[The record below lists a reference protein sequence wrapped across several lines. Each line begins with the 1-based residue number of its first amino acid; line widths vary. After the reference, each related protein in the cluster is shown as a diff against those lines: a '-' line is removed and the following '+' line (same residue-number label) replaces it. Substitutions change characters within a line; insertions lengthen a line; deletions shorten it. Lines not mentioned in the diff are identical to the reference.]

1 MPGIDVTAL
10 LFRGEVIGAAL
21 GFYSATEHMYVTHA
35 TATHRSLRV
44 GVGVGLFLRK
54 QQLRLLAQRI
64 DPTRGPVKVVSL
76 SANADTSSPGAVEFQ
91 RHVFTQKLG
100 FEEVEGALSAIQR
113 IAAAKPELSLDRVM
127 EQDVTPLRFRKV
139 GATSDD

>member
-1 MPGIDVTAL
+1 MAL
-10 LFRGEVIGAAL
+10 RL
-21 GFYSATEHMYVTHA
+21 GSTEYSATEHMYVTHA

-64 DPTRGPVKVVSL
+64 DPTRGGPVEVVSL
-76 SANADTSSPGAVEFQ
+76 SANADTRSPGAVEFQ

-100 FEEVEGALSAIQR
+100 FEEVEGALLAIQR

-127 EQDVTPLRFRKV
+127 EQDVTPLRFRKSEQP
-139 GATSDD
+139 ATIEWRGGRGEQLV